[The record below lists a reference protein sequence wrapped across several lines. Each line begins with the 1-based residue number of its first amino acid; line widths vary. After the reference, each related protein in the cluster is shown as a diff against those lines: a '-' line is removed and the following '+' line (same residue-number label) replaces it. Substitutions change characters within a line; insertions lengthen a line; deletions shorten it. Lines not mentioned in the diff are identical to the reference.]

1 MSFLWF
7 PVNLLQVIFV
17 TLWSVFCATAG
28 VVLAK
33 ITRDTRPGLWVARM
47 WAPVV
52 LAAGWVR
59 LEIEGRE
66 RVDPSKAYFIVAN
79 HQSWIDIPILLA
91 SLPMPVLF
99 IAKQELKGIPFL
111 KHYVEAMGMVFINR
125 SDRKD
130 SMRSVEVVTER
141 LRAGWS
147 ILAFPEG
154 TRSADGRLLRF
165 RGATFSAAI
174 EAGVEVLPIAL
185 DNPARIVPRQGIRFR
200 PGIVRVAFGE
210 PLSTAEFSCDD
221 RAALTARAQQAVAVE
236 LARLRGLSGPG
247 EVVAEPLVPA

>member
-7 PVNLLQVIFV
+7 PVNLAQVIFV
-17 TLWSVFCATAG
+17 TLWSVSCATAG

-33 ITRDTRPGLWVARM
+33 VTRNTRPGLWVARM

-52 LAAGWVR
+52 LAVGWVR
-59 LEIEGRE
+59 LEVEGRE

-99 IAKQELKGIPFL
+99 IAKQELKSIPFL

-185 DNPARIVPRQGIRFR
+185 DNPARIVPRTGIRFR
-200 PGIVRVAFGE
+200 PGLVRVAFGE
-210 PLSTAEFSCDD
+210 PVSTAGLSHDD
-221 RAALTARAQQAVAVE
+221 RAELTARAQQAVAVE

-247 EVVAEPLVPA
+247 EVCALPMEG